1 VYRDLENETETREIP
16 YIIKKKSDDL
26 ECPHWWHVCVCVFR
40 VCGCVCT
47 YRERASER
55 EREREQREIATEGEE
70 EVILKRCYMKFRI
83 IYS

>member
-1 VYRDLENETETREIP
+1 MYRDFENETETREIP
-16 YIIKKKSDDL
+16 DIKSGTTL
-26 ECPHWWHVCVCVFR
+26 NALTSGVCVCVFFSCLW
-40 VCGCVCT
+40 VCLYVQGES
-47 YRERASER
+47 ERER